1 MSTEVETKQS
11 ANHEP
16 AATPSVGARLSTRQ
30 PALWHR
36 RRYQIAAGAVAVAL
50 IAAFVANNF
59 LARQYSPAG
68 AVTQYLGAVQKGD
81 ATAAW
86 SLIEVSAPAAPV
98 DATLTDRAAMNA
110 ALASAKP
117 DIKSFAI
124 TQTANADASMA
135 AVNFSYETA
144 HGTKQGTLAVQRSGA
159 TSFGFYPLWHLVITP
174 VVLQIG
180 LPKGSAG
187 VTMDGKAIALPEG
200 AKSTVAVLPLAHK
213 IQFNGTQ
220 MLEAQTVGVDAFS
233 SQLKT
238 VPYQPKLTSAGLDA
252 AKAAIKGAFDACTKA
267 TSFSPQGCPQSND
280 AYFVN
285 SPQWHLV
292 GDPLQDLT
300 ISFDQDLNPYGTG
313 HYQMEIA
320 YQDAAPRTHHDLS
333 SGGYKTQL
341 LLAAGGVAAGSISDA
356 QGLPALQRPAGA
368 SDQTAKDLVSKALQQ
383 CATQHLQSP
392 PDCPQNIIGASVTN
406 VRWTLSGDPL
416 ANATVV
422 FDQQSGVF
430 TVHGSFVMSASYDWL
445 GIAEN
450 DKSFY
455 PNYNGLLLWDGQAL
469 VLITIEGT
477 NS

>member
-1 MSTEVETKQS
+1 MSTELETKQS

-16 AATPSVGARLSTRQ
+16 AATSSIGARLATTQ
-30 PALWHR
+30 PAPWRR

-50 IAAFVANNF
+50 IAAFVTNNF

-68 AVTQYLGAVQKGD
+68 AVAQYLSAVQKGD
-81 ATAAW
+81 ATSAW
-86 SLIEVSAPAAPV
+86 SLIEVSAPTTTVEVA
-98 DATLTDRAAMNA
+98 LTDRTALNA

-124 TQTANADASMA
+124 TQTANAEASMA

-144 HGTKQGTLAVQRSGA
+144 RGTKQATVTVQRSGA

-180 LPKGSAG
+180 LPKGSTA
-187 VTMDGKAIALPEG
+187 VTIDGKAIALPEG
-200 AKSTVAVLPLAHK
+200 AKSTVALLPLAHK

-220 MLEAQTVGVDAFS
+220 MLEMQTVGVDAFS
-233 SQLKT
+233 SQQQT
-238 VPYQPKLTSAGLDA
+238 VPYQPRLTSAGLDA
-252 AKAAIKGAFDACTKA
+252 AKAAIKGAFDACAKA

-280 AYFVN
+280 AYFVK
-285 SPQWHLV
+285 SPQWQLV

-320 YQDAAPRTHHDLS
+320 YQDGAPRTHHDLS
-333 SGGYKTQL
+333 SGGYTTQL
-341 LLAAGGVAAGSISDA
+341 LLAAGGVAVGSISDA

-368 SDQTAKDLVSKALQQ
+368 SDQMAKDLVSKALQQ